1 MSSRDARTSPDS
13 ERYLEF
19 WRDERESEYLYRS
32 LAEAEEDAGLR
43 SVYTRLADAEARH
56 ARTWEEE
63 LTTLGVQPGAFRPS
77 WRARTLAWLARRFSP
92 ALVAPTLSAQEAR
105 DGERYLGVPAAAGT
119 ELPAE
124 ERSHARLLREIARST
139 PGGLSGG
146 AVARI
151 EGRHRA
157 GSGNALRAAVLGA
170 SDGLLSNFSLV
181 MGVAGAAPDSSA
193 VLVAGLAGLLAGAF
207 SMALGEWIS
216 VQSSREL
223 YERQIGIERAELAA
237 HPQEEAE
244 ELALI
249 YQAKGLPEEQARALA
264 ERLLSDPGTAL
275 DTLSREELGIDPGEL
290 GGSAWEAAFASF
302 GFFAVGAVL
311 PVLPFLFGAGSYAVL
326 LSVGISTL
334 GLFGIGAAITLQTGR
349 SVWSSGLRQVII
361 GLAAAA
367 VTYLVGRLLGVA
379 VAG

>member
-1 MSSRDARTSPDS
+1 
-13 ERYLEF
+13 
-19 WRDERESEYLYRS
+19 
-32 LAEAEEDAGLR
+32 
-43 SVYTRLADAEARH
+43 DAEARH

-216 VQSSREL
+216 VQSSREF

-237 HPQEEAE
+237 NPEEEIE
-244 ELALI
+244 ELVLI
-249 YQAKGLPEEQARALA
+249 YQAKGLSAEQARPLA
-264 ERLLSDPGTAL
+264 ERLLRDPAMAL

-302 GFFAVGAVL
+302 GFFAVGAIL
-311 PVLPFLFGAGSYAVL
+311 PVLPFFFGSGAPAVL
-326 LSVGISTL
+326 ASVALSTL

-349 SVWSSGLRQVII
+349 SVWISG
-361 GLAAAA
+361 
-367 VTYLVGRLLGVA
+367 
-379 VAG
+379 